1 MSNLQEFGK
10 RVRNKRLDLGMTQD
24 ELAKK
29 VGYTSRSSINKIEL
43 GLVDLPQ
50 SKISSIANILFT
62 TPAYLL
68 GWKNEDKT
76 AVNIYD
82 VDGLISFEE
91 IGTIC
96 AGFNG
101 SINETPT
108 GEIVE
113 IPLSMLKGGE
123 KEEFFVLRVQGNS
136 MYPRILEGDR
146 ILCKR
151 CSSVDN
157 GNFAV
162 VLYDGE
168 CATVKKVHYV
178 NGEDWLELIP
188 INPEYEIKRIEG
200 RELEQCRVLGKVVK
214 LIRDL

>member
-1 MSNLQEFGK
+1 MCEKYNVSLNYILGK
-10 RVRNKRLDLGMTQD
+10 D
-24 ELAKK
+24 E
-29 VGYTSRSSINKIEL
+29 T
-43 GLVDLPQ
+43 
-50 SKISSIANILFT
+50 
-62 TPAYLL
+62 
-68 GWKNEDKT
+68 KNPPN
-76 AVNIYD
+76 VYD
-82 VDGLISFEE
+82 VDGLVTFEE

-101 SINETPT
+101 SLNETLT

-113 IPLSMLKGGE
+113 IPLSMISGGH
-123 KEEFFVLRVQGNS
+123 KEDYFVLRVQGNS

-151 CSSVDN
+151 CSSVDS
-157 GNFAV
+157 GSFAV

-168 CATVKKVHYV
+168 CATVKRVHYV

-188 INPEYEIKRIEG
+188 INPEYTTKRIEG
-200 RELEQCRVLGKVVK
+200 IDLEQCRILGKVVK

>member
-1 MSNLQEFGK
+1 MDNLLEFGK
-10 RVRNKRLDLGMTQD
+10 RVRQKRIELGITQD
-24 ELAKK
+24 ELAKLS
-29 VGYTSRSSINKIEL
+29 GYTSRSSINKIEL
-43 GLVDLPQ
+43 GLIDLPQ
-50 SKISSIANILFT
+50 SKIVAIANALFV
-62 TPAYLL
+62 TPTYLI
-68 GWKNEDKT
+68 GWENKDKNPPN
-76 AVNIYD
+76 VYD
-82 VDGLISFEE
+82 VDGLVSFEE

-123 KEEFFVLRVQGNS
+123 KDEYFILRVQGNS
-136 MYPRILEGDR
+136 MYPRVLEGDR

-151 CSSVDN
+151 CSSVDS
-157 GNFAV
+157 GSFAV

-178 NGEDWLELIP
+178 SGEDWLELIP
-188 INPEYEIKRIEG
+188 INPEYTTKRIEG
-200 RELEQCRVLGKVVK
+200 ADLEQCRVLGKVVK

>member
-1 MSNLQEFGK
+1 MSTLLEFGK
-10 RVRNKRLDLGMTQD
+10 RVRNRRIDLGMTQE
-24 ELAKK
+24 ELAKR

-50 SKISSIANILFT
+50 SKIASIANTLFT
-62 TPAYLL
+62 TPAFLL
-68 GWKNEDKT
+68 GWKDEST
-76 AVNIYD
+76 SFTNIFD
-82 VDGLISFEE
+82 AEGLINFEE

-101 SINETPT
+101 EVNESPT
-108 GEIVE
+108 GEIIE
-113 IPLSMLKGGE
+113 IPLSMLKGGG
-123 KEEFFVLRVQGNS
+123 KENYFILRVKGNS

-151 CSSVDN
+151 CSSIDS
-157 GNFAV
+157 GDFAV

-178 NGEDWLELIP
+178 NGENWLELIP

-200 RELEQCRVLGKVVK
+200 YDLEQCRILGKVIK

>member
-1 MSNLQEFGK
+1 MNIGNRIKSL
-10 RVRNKRLDLGMTQD
+10 RLEAGLTQK
-24 ELAKK
+24 ELADLC
-29 VGYTSRSSINKIEL
+29 GYTSLTSINKIEL
-43 GLVDLPQ
+43 GINQVPL
-50 SKISSIANILFT
+50 STIEKIAKIFNV
-62 TPAYLL
+62 TPMYLM
-68 GWKNEDKT
+68 GWENNGKNPPN
-76 AVNIYD
+76 VYD
-82 VDGLISFEE
+82 VDGLVSFEE

-113 IPLSMLKGGE
+113 IPLSMLKGGD
-123 KEEFFVLRVQGNS
+123 KGDYFILRVQGNS

-151 CSSVDN
+151 CSSVDS
-157 GNFAV
+157 GSFAV

-168 CATVKKVHYV
+168 CATVKKVNYIS
-178 NGEDWLELIP
+178 GEDWLELIP
-188 INPEYEIKRIEG
+188 INPEYTTKRIEG
-200 RELEQCRVLGKVVK
+200 ADLEQCRVLGKVVK